1 MRDCP
6 GLIEVDEAVGEYR
19 IVVLRNEPFG
29 NPNGYLGVPLHSSHY
44 GDDYDVPVHG
54 GWTYF
59 GETHPLAEK
68 SDGYWW
74 FGFDTAHL
82 GDRFDEERC
91 AERYGQDS
99 AELHIV
105 ERLNGAFDCEDSHLW
120 TVEEVRE
127 ELLESIKSIS
137 N

>member
-1 MRDCP
+1 M
-6 GLIEVDEAVGEYR
+6 IEVDEVVGEYR
-19 IVVLRNEPFG
+19 IVVMRNEPFG
-29 NPNGYLGVPLHSSHY
+29 NVNGYLGVPLHSSHY
-44 GDDYDVPVHG
+44 GDDYDDFDVPVHG

-74 FGFDTAHL
+74 FGFDTAHV
-82 GDRFDEERC
+82 GDMFDEEWC
-91 AERYGQDS
+91 ISRYGQGS
-99 AELHIV
+99 AEHRMAAKFN
-105 ERLNGAFDCEDSHLW
+105 ETFGYGDSHLW

-127 ELLESIKSIS
+127 ELLKSIKSIS